1 MPKISAVIIT
11 KNEEKNIARCLQSL
25 NSVVNEIVVID
36 AYSTDK
42 TVGIVEETGARVI
55 QKEWEGYSQNKNF
68 GNNLAENDWILS
80 IDADEVLS
88 PVLITSIQE
97 LTLEN
102 SKVYSFNRLNNYCGQ
117 WIKYS
122 NWYPDWKI
130 RLFNKKQVTW
140 AGDFVHEKLTF
151 TKNTTV
157 VRLKGLLYHYSYQNS
172 EDHWQRIEKYAQLS
186 AQQLFQ
192 DGKKAT
198 FVKLWL
204 SPIARFVKTYFFK
217 KGFLDG
223 KAGWIISLR
232 NAYLVN
238 RKYRLLQEMQTK
250 G

>member
-11 KNEEKNIARCLQSL
+11 KNEEKNIAQCLQSL
-25 NSVVNEIVVID
+25 IEVVKEIVVID

-42 TVGIVEETGARVI
+42 TIEIAEKIGAKVF
-55 QKEWEGYSQNKNF
+55 QKEWKGYSQNKNF
-68 GNNLAENDWILS
+68 GNDLAKNDWILS

-88 PVLITSIQE
+88 PELITSIHE

-122 NWYPDWKI
+122 NWHPDWKI

-140 AGDFVHEKLTF
+140 SGDFVHEKLTF
-151 TKNTTV
+151 DKHITV
-157 VRLKGLLYHYSYQNS
+157 VRLAGLLYHYSYQNS

-204 SPIARFVKTYFFK
+204 SPIARFIKTYFFK

-223 KAGWIISLR
+223 KAGWIISVR